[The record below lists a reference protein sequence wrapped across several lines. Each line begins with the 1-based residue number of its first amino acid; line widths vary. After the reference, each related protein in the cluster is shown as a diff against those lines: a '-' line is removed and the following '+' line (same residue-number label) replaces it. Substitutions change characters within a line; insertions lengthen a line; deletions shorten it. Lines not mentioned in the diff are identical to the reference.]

1 MDLKPWIYIV
11 LLGIAA
17 VLYAFMLP
25 KRREETVS
33 SERVVKEVE
42 NTLEGYMAE
51 IQNENEQLVELV
63 SQMKK
68 ELDAKQ
74 QAHQEQVS
82 DLRQRM
88 LAMEQK
94 MTDSQTR
101 IRTAE
106 EKLAQ
111 AAEAASLSAGAAAAA
126 SEVEPARPVHSI
138 KSRYTELFDLYEQGK
153 SIDMIAKTTGFQ
165 RGEVQ
170 LIIQLAKQEESV

>member
-1 MDLKPWIYIV
+1 MKPWIYIV

-94 MTDSQTR
+94 MTESQTR
-101 IRTAE
+101 LRTAE

-111 AAEAASLSAGAAAAA
+111 AAAAVSLSAGAAAATSGA
-126 SEVEPARPVHSI
+126 DHAPPVHSI
-138 KSRYTELFDLYEQGK
+138 KSRYAELFDLYEQGK
-153 SIDMIAKTTGFQ
+153 SIDMIAKSTGLQ

>member
-111 AAEAASLSAGAAAAA
+111 AADAASLSAGAAAAA
-126 SEVEPARPVHSI
+126 SEVEPAPPVHSI

-153 SIDMIAKTTGFQ
+153 SIDMIAKTTGLQ

>member
-33 SERVVKEVE
+33 SERIVKEVE

-94 MTDSQTR
+94 MTESQTR
-101 IRTAE
+101 LRTAE

-111 AAEAASLSAGAAAAA
+111 AAAAASLSAGAAAAS
-126 SEVEPARPVHSI
+126 SEADHAPPVHSI
-138 KSRYTELFDLYEQGK
+138 KSRYAELFDLYEQGK
-153 SIDMIAKTTGFQ
+153 SIDMIAKSTGLQ

>member
-1 MDLKPWIYIV
+1 MKPWIYIV

-88 LAMEQK
+88 LAMERK
-94 MTDSQTR
+94 MTESETR
-101 IRTAE
+101 LRTAE

-111 AAEAASLSAGAAAAA
+111 AAAAASLSAGAAAAS
-126 SEVEPARPVHSI
+126 SEADHAPPVHSI
-138 KSRYTELFDLYEQGK
+138 KSRYAELFDLYEQGK
-153 SIDMIAKTTGFQ
+153 SIDMIAKTTGLQ

>member
-1 MDLKPWIYIV
+1 MKPWIYIV

-33 SERVVKEVE
+33 SERIVKEVE

-94 MTDSQTR
+94 MTESQTR
-101 IRTAE
+101 LRTAE
-106 EKLAQ
+106 E
-111 AAEAASLSAGAAAAA
+111 AGAG
-126 SEVEPARPVHSI
+126 SC
-138 KSRYTELFDLYEQGK
+138 G
-153 SIDMIAKTTGFQ
+153 GFFVCRSGCSVIGGGPCPSGPFHQ
-165 RGEVQ
+165 IQIRGTV
-170 LIIQLAKQEESV
+170 

>member
-1 MDLKPWIYIV
+1 MKPWIYIV

-88 LAMEQK
+88 LAMEHK
-94 MTDSQTR
+94 MTESETR
-101 IRTAE
+101 LRTAE

-111 AAEAASLSAGAAAAA
+111 AAAAASLSAGAAAAS
-126 SEVEPARPVHSI
+126 SEADHAPPVHSI
-138 KSRYTELFDLYEQGK
+138 KSRYAELFDLYEQGK
-153 SIDMIAKTTGFQ
+153 SIDMIAKTTGLQ

>member
-126 SEVEPARPVHSI
+126 SEVEPASPVHSI

-153 SIDMIAKTTGFQ
+153 SIDMIAKTTGLQ

>member
-94 MTDSQTR
+94 MTESQTR
-101 IRTAE
+101 LRTAE

-111 AAEAASLSAGAAAAA
+111 ATGAASLSAGAAAAT
-126 SEVEPARPVHSI
+126 SEADHAPPVHSI
-138 KSRYTELFDLYEQGK
+138 KSRYAELFDLYEQGK
-153 SIDMIAKTTGFQ
+153 SIDMIAKSTGLQ

>member
-25 KRREETVS
+25 KRRDETVS

-82 DLRQRM
+82 DLRHRM
-88 LAMEQK
+88 LAMEEK

-101 IRTAE
+101 LRLAE

-111 AAEAASLSAGAAAAA
+111 AAAAASLSAGAAAAT
-126 SEVEPARPVHSI
+126 SEAEPAPPVHSI
-138 KSRYTELFDLYEQGK
+138 KSRYAELFDLYEQGK
-153 SIDMIAKTTGFQ
+153 SIDMIAKSTGLQ

>member
-68 ELDAKQ
+68 NWMPSSK
-74 QAHQEQVS
+74 H
-82 DLRQRM
+82 
-88 LAMEQK
+88 
-94 MTDSQTR
+94 
-101 IRTAE
+101 
-106 EKLAQ
+106 
-111 AAEAASLSAGAAAAA
+111 
-126 SEVEPARPVHSI
+126 I
-138 KSRYTELFDLYEQGK
+138 KSR
-153 SIDMIAKTTGFQ
+153 
-165 RGEVQ
+165 
-170 LIIQLAKQEESV
+170 SVICGTACWPWRRR

>member
-25 KRREETVS
+25 KRREEAVS

-63 SQMKK
+63 GQMKK

-74 QAHQEQVS
+74 QAHQEQIS
-82 DLRQRM
+82 DLRERM

-94 MTDSQTR
+94 MTESQTR
-101 IRTAE
+101 LRTAE

-111 AAEAASLSAGAAAAA
+111 TTAATFLSAGEAAAA
-126 SEVEPARPVHSI
+126 SEAEPAPLVHSI
-138 KSRYTELFDLYEQGK
+138 KSRYAELFDLYEQGK
-153 SIDMIAKTTGFQ
+153 SIDMIAKTTGLQ

>member
-25 KRREETVS
+25 KRREEAVS

-111 AAEAASLSAGAAAAA
+111 AAAAA
-126 SEVEPARPVHSI
+126 SEVEPAPPVHSI

-153 SIDMIAKTTGFQ
+153 SIDMIAKTTGLQ

>member
-94 MTDSQTR
+94 MTESQTR
-101 IRTAE
+101 LRTAE

-111 AAEAASLSAGAAAAA
+111 AAGAASLSAGAAAAT
-126 SEVEPARPVHSI
+126 SEADHAPPVHSI
-138 KSRYTELFDLYEQGK
+138 KSRYAELFDLYEQGK
-153 SIDMIAKTTGFQ
+153 SIDMIAKSTGLQ